1 MKGWT
6 PFPSLS
12 SFYIVNLVPPVTAS
26 QQGRHRPLHV
36 TECDDQDDDQHP
48 WHCKALSINLGIE
61 LLV

>member
-1 MKGWT
+1 
-6 PFPSLS
+6 LS